1 MLRFLMIF
9 IFLSVLMSVGV
20 AYLDMPISREN
31 YWDYHGFF
39 LLIFLTFF
47 PRLALLFSSI
57 PFGGFFWWLGFIFVP
72 RYLVAILATVNYWHR
87 NPILVCIAWL
97 VALGGESSEKYFIQR
112 RVKVQRYKHTTGD
125 VIDVEAQDIR

>member
-1 MLRFLMIF
+1 MIRFLMIF
-9 IFLSVLMSVGV
+9 IILSVLMSIGV
-20 AYLDMPISREN
+20 AFLDLDIGTSN

-39 LLIFLTFF
+39 LLIFLSFF

-72 RYLVAILATVNYWHR
+72 RYLIAILATIHYWHQ
-87 NPILVCIAWL
+87 NPILVSISWL
-97 VALGGESSEKYFIQR
+97 VAFGGESSEKYYIQR
-112 RVKVQRYKHTTGD
+112 RVRVRRYKHHGGD